1 MAFVIK
7 KRDSYRWTIEHA
19 LEKRQGKVELMSFDA
34 EFKALPTS
42 RIDVLLEQAR
52 QLKIDDVTF
61 LGEILVAWHG
71 LRAEDG
77 AEFAYSAENLKQM
90 LEEFPGITAS
100 LSRAWTES
108 VLGGT
113 VARKN

>member
-7 KRDSYRWTIEHA
+7 KRESYRWTIEHA
-19 LEKRQGKVELMSFDA
+19 LEKRQGKIEVMSFDA

-42 RIDVLLEQAR
+42 RIEVLLQQAR
-52 QLKIDDVTF
+52 DMKIDDMAF

-77 AEFAYSAENLKQM
+77 AEFAYSAENLKQL
-90 LEEFPGITAS
+90 LEDFPGITAS

-113 VARKN
+113 AARKN